1 MNRNLKFNQTV
12 VTDGERTIV
21 VGVDVDGALDSATG
35 VTIGAKDNGC
45 VEADNCDSIDDVN
58 SKKHSNG
65 NEALDSE
72 ELEVLLKSQQQQRSS
87 EDNNTSSDTELTQ
100 YNPQKRHQKS
110 GFQLD
115 SSNKTRGHQ
124 VELKTTKPTMNTSSN
139 NTNNNN
145 NNNGNQKQFTDPNG
159 RTKTTSLTSPSL
171 NLTSQHLQQ
180 HLYHQPVEPLQ
191 TQHDREEYK
200 GPKIWMNLVRNWPII
215 SQPLA
220 VLIIF
225 LLLWIMGYAQAP
237 KYAIPETVIMRIAF
251 LFAGAELAGI
261 LVTFMRLPDMLGMLF
276 FGVLYTN
283 LGLADFSGYGA
294 LELFL
299 RELALITLML
309 LAGLGLDG
317 SAFKKLWVVILRLTL
332 VPTIVETAVI
342 CFLAHFL
349 LDMPWFWGLLMGL
362 VITAVSP
369 NVVVTVMLKLKE
381 QKLGLNNGIHT
392 LIYATTTCNDV
403 VAIFTFGVI
412 LGVIFNPG
420 KLSDQILQGPVGIV
434 VGIVYG
440 YIFGLILVY
449 FPSKDSKY
457 VNGLRFTM
465 TVLGGCVS
473 VMGSRA
479 MGYPS
484 AGALGCVTLTFVAG
498 TLWRKQQKGNENT
511 SVTNRLDLLWKFLKP
526 VSFSLIGKEINFSV
540 LDGKTVGYGLIVI
553 AIGCVFRLA
562 VGYYSTND
570 GNLTTKERAY
580 ITICGFPKATV
591 QAALGPIALDMAR
604 QLNAGQEILSLASN
618 ILVIS
623 VIAIIFTA
631 PLGAIL
637 MIQLAPR
644 WLKHHHDGGSNV
656 DVAFEGGVAELDRM
670 PAQSPD
676 NIAIITVG
684 DNRILTDSAHS
695 NNGFDH
701 GNSGR

>member
-1 MNRNLKFNQTV
+1 MNV
-12 VTDGERTIV
+12 
-21 VGVDVDGALDSATG
+21 LDF
-35 VTIGAKDNGC
+35 
-45 VEADNCDSIDDVN
+45 
-58 SKKHSNG
+58 
-65 NEALDSE
+65 
-72 ELEVLLKSQQQQRSS
+72 
-87 EDNNTSSDTELTQ
+87 DNNSGSGDTELTT
-100 YNPQKRHQKS
+100 YNSQKRHQTVA
-110 GFQLD
+110 GYQLD
-115 SSNKTRGHQ
+115 APKKTRGHQ
-124 VELKTTKPTMNTSSN
+124 VLRTTKPTNTKMYK
-139 NTNNNN
+139 NNNN
-145 NNNGNQKQFTDPNG
+145 KNSHNENQNHQFKDSNC
-159 RTKTTSLTSPSL
+159 RTTTTTTTTTSSLNSPSL
-171 NLTSQHLQQ
+171 NLASLHLQESFQ
-180 HLYHQPVEPLQ
+180 EPHSQ
-191 TQHDREEYK
+191 QNPEDHDE
-200 GPKIWMNLVRNWPII
+200 GPEIWKKFVRNWPII

-220 VLIIF
+220 ILIIF
-225 LLLWIMGYAQAP
+225 LLLWMMVYAQAP
-237 KYAIPETVIMRIAF
+237 KYAVPDTVIMRIAF
-251 LFAGAELAGI
+251 LFVGAEIAGI
-261 LVTFMRLPDMLGMLF
+261 VVTFMRLPDMLGMLF
-276 FGVLYTN
+276 FGVFYTN
-283 LGLADFSGYGA
+283 MGLADFTGYGV

-309 LAGLGLDG
+309 LAGFGLDG
-317 SAFKKLWVVILRLTL
+317 AAFKKLWVVILRLTL
-332 VPTIVETAVI
+332 IPTIVETAVI
-342 CFLAHFL
+342 CVLAHFL
-349 LDMPWFWGLLMGL
+349 VGMPWLWGLLMGL

-420 KLSDQILQGPVGIV
+420 KLSDQLLQGPVGII
-434 VGIVYG
+434 VGVVYG
-440 YIFGLILVY
+440 YVFGLILVY
-449 FPSKDSKY
+449 FPSKNSKY
-457 VNGLRFTM
+457 VNELRFTM
-465 TVLGGCVS
+465 AVLGGCVS

-484 AGALGCVTLTFVAG
+484 AGALGCVTVTFVAG
-498 TLWRKQQKGNENT
+498 TLWRKQQKGNENS

-540 LDGKTVGYGLIVI
+540 LDAKTVGYGLIVI
-553 AIGCVFRLA
+553 AVACVLRLA
-562 VGYYSTND
+562 ASYYSTNGGGLD
-570 GNLTTKERAY
+570 TKERAY

-604 QLNAGQEILSLASN
+604 QLNEGKEILSLASN

-644 WLKHHHDGGSNV
+644 WLKHQHHHHHDHGQGYDGPGSGDNN
-656 DVAFEGGVAELDRM
+656 EGTRTEAGTTELNRM

-684 DNRILTDSAHS
+684 DNRILTDSTHS

-701 GNSGR
+701 DNSGR